1 MHTLTFNDNE
11 RTLLIE
17 ILEAYLAK
25 LPHEIHQTDN
35 HAYRAMLGE
44 KQSTLQQLL
53 KGLSMDRVIQRH
65 GRFTLVEREAGFV
78 WTMMSNAGDRWYW
91 HPKSRVWTANPLTS
105 PTPEAAAEGFD
116 PDAPP
121 AEAHSHRRGVGPH
134 APPNREK
141 GRRDGIPGKKG

>member
-1 MHTLTFNDNE
+1 MHTLAFNDNE
-11 RTLLIE
+11 RTLLLE

-35 HAYRAMLGE
+35 HAYRAMLEE

-53 KGLSMDRVIQRH
+53 KRLSLDRVIRRH
-65 GRFTLVEREAGFV
+65 GRFALVEREAGFA

-91 HPKSRVWTANPLTS
+91 HPQSCVWTAHPISS

-116 PDAPP
+116 PDTPH
-121 AEAHSHRRGVGPH
+121 AEDPSHRRGVGPH
-134 APPNREK
+134 AP
-141 GRRDGIPGKKG
+141 

>member
-35 HAYRAMLGE
+35 HAYRDMLEE

-53 KGLSMDRVIQRH
+53 KRVQD
-65 GRFTLVEREAGFV
+65 
-78 WTMMSNAGDRWYW
+78 S
-91 HPKSRVWTANPLTS
+91 
-105 PTPEAAAEGFD
+105 
-116 PDAPP
+116 
-121 AEAHSHRRGVGPH
+121 
-134 APPNREK
+134 
-141 GRRDGIPGKKG
+141 